1 MVRADIIDAIDR
13 ILRVYSHNLRE
24 PFGGKQILLVGDI
37 FQLEPVVKN
46 DEREILYRSYP
57 TPYFSLH
64 VYSTKLILYPS
75 SFKSISSD

>member
-24 PFGGKQILLVGDI
+24 PFGGKQILLVGDV

-46 DEREILYRSYP
+46 DEREILNSFLPYSLFFLCTRIQPDRSCI
-57 TPYFSLH
+57 H
-64 VYSTKLILYPS
+64 
-75 SFKSISSD
+75 